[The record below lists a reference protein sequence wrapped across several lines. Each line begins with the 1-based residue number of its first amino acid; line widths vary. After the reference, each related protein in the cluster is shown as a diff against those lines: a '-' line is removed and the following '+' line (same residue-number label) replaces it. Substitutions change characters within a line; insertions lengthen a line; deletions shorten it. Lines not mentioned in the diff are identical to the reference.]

1 MAFFRTCFFFWENI
15 LDSVL
20 QLCLTLMTNLREEAV
35 WKNTKGATIDILA
48 RAKRCLNLYNN
59 INQGMGGFLFLFM
72 SLNQIAIIF
81 YLFITI
87 TTLLDGKSD
96 ISNLCFG
103 IGFGFGTLALAISVV
118 SVTLALDGL
127 VFEKYV
133 DEIIEGGGIF
143 IKESTRMSL
152 LPPKLADLL
161 LLLSSDVTKA

>member
-1 MAFFRTCFFFWENI
+1 MFQRHP
-15 LDSVL
+15 S
-20 QLCLTLMTNLREEAV
+20 
-35 WKNTKGATIDILA
+35 
-48 RAKRCLNLYNN
+48 
-59 INQGMGGFLFLFM
+59 
-72 SLNQIAIIF
+72 QIAIIF